1 MAQTI
6 SSAFAIYFVVWWITL
21 FAVLPFGIHSQQES
35 GQVSMGT
42 DPGAPELARMG
53 RKLLITTLISMV
65 IYGCAFYAYRLGYLD
80 VDRMSK
86 ALGLPF

>member
-42 DPGAPELARMG
+42 DPGAPVLARMG
-53 RKLLITTLISMV
+53 RKLLITTLISLV

>member
-42 DPGAPELARMG
+42 DPGAPVLARMG